1 MIAKKPVK
9 NKRKRL
15 KTRVKHKSYQEF
27 IDEIAE
33 KLKEK
38 KEIEELFKRV
48 IILKADDVLKE
59 MEIKE
64 KNNEILT
71 GLQNERKRNKPTGQP

>member
-1 MIAKKPVK
+1 MDEKKRSK
-9 NKRKRL
+9 TKEKRL
-15 KTRVKHKSYQEF
+15 KNRVKHKSYQEF

-33 KLKEK
+33 RLKEK

-64 KNNEILT
+64 RNNKILT
-71 GLQNERKRNKPTGQP
+71 GLHNERKRDKSDG

>member
-1 MIAKKPVK
+1 MDEKKRSK
-9 NKRKRL
+9 TKEKRL
-15 KTRVKHKSYQEF
+15 RNRVKHKSYQEF

-33 KLKEK
+33 RLKEK
-38 KEIEELFKRV
+38 KEIEELYKRV

-71 GLQNERKRNKPTGQP
+71 RLHNERKRDKSDG

>member
-1 MIAKKPVK
+1 MDGKKRSK
-9 NKRKRL
+9 TKEKRL
-15 KTRVKHKSYQEF
+15 RNRVKHKSYQEF
-27 IDEIAE
+27 IDETLE
-33 KLKEK
+33 RLKEK
-38 KEIEELFKRV
+38 KEIEELYKRV

-71 GLQNERKRNKPTGQP
+71 RLHNERKRDKSDG

>member
-1 MIAKKPVK
+1 MDGKKRSK
-9 NKRKRL
+9 TKEKRL
-15 KTRVKHKSYQEF
+15 RNRVKHKSYQEF

-33 KLKEK
+33 RLKEK
-38 KEIEELFKRV
+38 KEIEELYKRV

-64 KNNEILT
+64 KNNEILM
-71 GLQNERKRNKPTGQP
+71 GLRNERKRDKSDG

>member
-1 MIAKKPVK
+1 MDGKKRSK
-9 NKRKRL
+9 TKEKRL
-15 KTRVKHKSYQEF
+15 RNRVKHKSYQEF

-33 KLKEK
+33 RLKEK
-38 KEIEELFKRV
+38 KEIEELYKRV

-64 KNNEILT
+64 KNNKILT
-71 GLQNERKRNKPTGQP
+71 GLLNERKRDKSDG

>member
-1 MIAKKPVK
+1 MKRKKLTKSIKAKK
-9 NKRKRL
+9 KR
-15 KTRVKHKSYQEF
+15 KSYQEF
-27 IDEIAE
+27 IDEINDR
-33 KLKEK
+33 LKEK

-64 KNNEILT
+64 KNNKIMRSIHEY
-71 GLQNERKRNKPTGQP
+71 ESDK

>member
-1 MIAKKPVK
+1 MDGKKRSK
-9 NKRKRL
+9 TKEKRL
-15 KTRVKHKSYQEF
+15 RNRVKHKSYQEF

-33 KLKEK
+33 RLKEK

-71 GLQNERKRNKPTGQP
+71 GLHNERKEDKFDG

>member
-1 MIAKKPVK
+1 MDGKKRSK
-9 NKRKRL
+9 TKEKRL
-15 KTRVKHKSYQEF
+15 RNRVKHKSYQEF

-33 KLKEK
+33 RLKEK

-71 GLQNERKRNKPTGQP
+71 RLHNEKKRDKSDG

>member
-1 MIAKKPVK
+1 MDEKK
-9 NKRKRL
+9 RS
-15 KTRVKHKSYQEF
+15 KTKEKGLRNRVKHKSYQEF

-33 KLKEK
+33 RLKEK
-38 KEIEELFKRV
+38 KEIEELYKRV

-71 GLQNERKRNKPTGQP
+71 GLHNERKRDKSDG

>member
-1 MIAKKPVK
+1 MDGKKRSK
-9 NKRKRL
+9 TKEKRL
-15 KTRVKHKSYQEF
+15 RNRVKHKSYQEF
-27 IDEIAE
+27 IDETLE
-33 KLKEK
+33 RLKEK

-71 GLQNERKRNKPTGQP
+71 GLHNERKRDKSDG

>member
-1 MIAKKPVK
+1 MDEKKRSK
-9 NKRKRL
+9 TKEKRL
-15 KTRVKHKSYQEF
+15 RNRVKHKSYQEF

-33 KLKEK
+33 RLKEK
-38 KEIEELFKRV
+38 KEIEELYKRV

-64 KNNEILT
+64 RNNKILT
-71 GLQNERKRNKPTGQP
+71 GLHNERKRDKSDG

>member
-1 MIAKKPVK
+1 MDEKKRSK
-9 NKRKRL
+9 TKEKRL
-15 KTRVKHKSYQEF
+15 KNRVKHKSYQEF

-33 KLKEK
+33 RLKEK
-38 KEIEELFKRV
+38 KEIEELYKRV

-64 KNNEILT
+64 RNNKILT
-71 GLQNERKRNKPTGQP
+71 GLHNERKRDKSDG

>member
-1 MIAKKPVK
+1 MDEKKRSK
-9 NKRKRL
+9 TKEKRL
-15 KTRVKHKSYQEF
+15 RNRVKHKSYQEF

-33 KLKEK
+33 RLKEK
-38 KEIEELFKRV
+38 KEIEELYKRV

-64 KNNEILT
+64 KNNKILT
-71 GLQNERKRNKPTGQP
+71 GLLNERKRDKSDG

>member
-1 MIAKKPVK
+1 MDEKKRSK
-9 NKRKRL
+9 TKEKRL
-15 KTRVKHKSYQEF
+15 KNRVKHKSYQEF

-33 KLKEK
+33 RLKEK
-38 KEIEELFKRV
+38 KEIEQLYKRV

-64 KNNEILT
+64 RNNKILT
-71 GLQNERKRNKPTGQP
+71 GLHNERKRDKSDG

>member
-1 MIAKKPVK
+1 MDGKKRSK
-9 NKRKRL
+9 TKEKRL
-15 KTRVKHKSYQEF
+15 KNRVKHKSYQEF

-33 KLKEK
+33 RLKEK
-38 KEIEELFKRV
+38 KEIEELYKRV

-64 KNNEILT
+64 RNNKILT
-71 GLQNERKRNKPTGQP
+71 GLHNERKRDKSDG

>member
-1 MIAKKPVK
+1 MDEKKQSK
-9 NKRKRL
+9 TKRKRL
-15 KTRVKHKSYQEF
+15 KARVKHKSYQEF

-38 KEIEELFKRV
+38 KEIEELYKRV

-71 GLQNERKRNKPTGQP
+71 GLHNERKRDKSDG

>member
-1 MIAKKPVK
+1 MDGKKRSK
-9 NKRKRL
+9 TKEKRL
-15 KTRVKHKSYQEF
+15 RNRVKHKSYQEF

-33 KLKEK
+33 RLKEK

-71 GLQNERKRNKPTGQP
+71 RLHNERKRDKSDG

>member
-1 MIAKKPVK
+1 MKRKKLTKSIKAKK
-9 NKRKRL
+9 KR
-15 KTRVKHKSYQEF
+15 KSYQEF
-27 IDEIAE
+27 IDEINDR
-33 KLKEK
+33 LKEK

-64 KNNEILT
+64 KNNKIMRSIHEC
-71 GLQNERKRNKPTGQP
+71 ESDK

>member
-1 MIAKKPVK
+1 MDGKKRSK
-9 NKRKRL
+9 TKEKRL
-15 KTRVKHKSYQEF
+15 RNRVKHKSYQEF
-27 IDEIAE
+27 IDETAE
-33 KLKEK
+33 RLKEK
-38 KEIEELFKRV
+38 KEIEELYKRV

-71 GLQNERKRNKPTGQP
+71 GLHNERKRDKSDG

>member
-1 MIAKKPVK
+1 MDGKKRSK
-9 NKRKRL
+9 TKEKRL
-15 KTRVKHKSYQEF
+15 RNRVKHKSYQEF
-27 IDEIAE
+27 IDETIE
-33 KLKEK
+33 RLKEK
-38 KEIEELFKRV
+38 KEIEELYKRV

-71 GLQNERKRNKPTGQP
+71 RLHNERKRDKSDG

>member
-1 MIAKKPVK
+1 MNTKKTVK
-9 NKRKRL
+9 NRRKRL
-15 KTRVKHKSYQEF
+15 KARVKHKSYQEF

-33 KLKEK
+33 RLKEK

-64 KNNEILT
+64 KNNEIC
-71 GLQNERKRNKPTGQP
+71 NKRCFK

>member
-1 MIAKKPVK
+1 MDGKKRSK
-9 NKRKRL
+9 TKEKRL
-15 KTRVKHKSYQEF
+15 RNRVKHKSYQEF

-33 KLKEK
+33 RLKEK
-38 KEIEELFKRV
+38 KEIEELYKRV

-64 KNNEILT
+64 RNNKILT
-71 GLQNERKRNKPTGQP
+71 GLHNERKRDKSDG

>member
-1 MIAKKPVK
+1 MDGKKRSK
-9 NKRKRL
+9 TKEKRL
-15 KTRVKHKSYQEF
+15 RNRVKHKSYQEF
-27 IDEIAE
+27 IDETLE
-33 KLKEK
+33 RLKEK

-64 KNNEILT
+64 RNNKILT
-71 GLQNERKRNKPTGQP
+71 GLHNERKRDKSDG

>member
-1 MIAKKPVK
+1 MDGKKRSK
-9 NKRKRL
+9 TKEKRL
-15 KTRVKHKSYQEF
+15 RNRVKHKSYQEF

-33 KLKEK
+33 RLKEK
-38 KEIEELFKRV
+38 KEIEELYKRV

-71 GLQNERKRNKPTGQP
+71 GLHNERKRDKSDG